1 MRIILPFRSG
11 DSLSMLFT
19 DAPVLMGLYFAYMSL
34 FHIQISETDKEL
46 QVGKHCFSVKSSWV
60 NSLTRINTSLRSESN
75 IKKGHLFIDKVT

>member
-1 MRIILPFRSG
+1 
-11 DSLSMLFT
+11 MLFI

-34 FHIQISETDKEL
+34 NIQISETDKEL
-46 QVGKHCFSVKSSWV
+46 QVGKRCFSVKSSWV